1 LQHVLDFC
9 LGSNASG
16 TPLVRG
22 SSDDAVVAGSP
33 GQRVLIGREA
43 EALAARS
50 LACSGWVILSRN
62 LRLGRL
68 EIDLLARDPHGE
80 LVAVEVRRRTS
91 VGSATPSEL
100 LGRRKMLAL
109 RRQRAYLPEG
119 CRVDLLLVLGAP
131 GKERLRLIR
140 GVA

>member
-1 LQHVLDFC
+1 M
-9 LGSNASG
+9 
-16 TPLVRG
+16 RG
-22 SSDDAVVAGSP
+22 ESEDAVVASSP

-50 LACSGWVILSRN
+50 LASSGWVILSRN

-91 VGSATPSEL
+91 VGAATPSEL
-100 LGRRKMLAL
+100 LGSRKMRAL
-109 RRQRAYLPEG
+109 RRQRAYLPVG

>member
-1 LQHVLDFC
+1 M
-9 LGSNASG
+9 
-16 TPLVRG
+16 
-22 SSDDAVVAGSP
+22 VAGSP
-33 GQRVLIGREA
+33 TQRVLIGREA

-68 EIDLLARDPHGE
+68 EVDLLARDAHGE
-80 LVAVEVRRRTS
+80 LVAIEVRRRTS
-91 VGSATPSEL
+91 VGGASPSEL
-100 LGRRKMLAL
+100 LGARKMRAL
-109 RRQRAYLPEG
+109 RRQRAYLPVG

-131 GKERLRLIR
+131 GTERLRLIR